1 MFHIATDDEIGVATN
16 SGGRSSFRNVGRTQR
31 WGAELGSRW
40 NVRPGL
46 RAQMALTVLHARY
59 ADGFVTCTGVPC
71 TLTATTNTAT
81 VPAGNRI
88 AGTQPASAFAELAW
102 IAPWSADGELG
113 LEWRAQGRTAVN
125 DLNSDFAGGHALFN
139 LRYSHR
145 WTVDADG
152 TLELLAR
159 IDNVADRRV
168 VGSVIVN
175 DANGRY
181 FEPAA
186 GRSGLVSL
194 RYQRRF

>member
-1 MFHIATDDEIGVATN
+1 MRATPTASSPAPACCARSPRPPTPRRCRRATA
-16 SGGRSSFRNVGRTQR
+16 S
-31 WGAELGSRW
+31 
-40 NVRPGL
+40 
-46 RAQMALTVLHARY
+46 
-59 ADGFVTCTGVPC
+59 
-71 TLTATTNTAT
+71 
-81 VPAGNRI
+81 PAGNRI

-102 IAPWSADGELG
+102 IAPWSVDGELG

-145 WTVDADG
+145 WALDAEG

-159 IDNVADRRV
+159 VDNLADRRV